1 MKEYKFK
8 MKSNCDVEN
17 MTELEKLIFSIKQDS
32 MKKVVF
38 MKNLILNPE
47 ESSNIEDWTEEEH
60 KFLEELVTCLMFR
73 IDLGIEQVAK
83 MFMEDYL
90 RDGGVAEN
98 LFPAK
103 EGKGSSTPQIKP

>member
-1 MKEYKFK
+1 
-8 MKSNCDVEN
+8 
-17 MTELEKLIFSIKQDS
+17 
-32 MKKVVF
+32 
-38 MKNLILNPE
+38 
-47 ESSNIEDWTEEEH
+47 
-60 KFLEELVTCLMFR
+60 
-73 IDLGIEQVAK
+73 